1 MQTIQFFLFIVLL
14 CIPHWGY
21 AFCGFYVAKADAS
34 LFNKASQVAYVRHEN
49 RTVISMMNDYQ
60 GEMKDFALVIPVP
73 SVLSEK
79 QIHVGEKAL
88 FDRLDAFTAPRLV
101 EYFDADPCQQVVYEQ
116 MMRQS
121 VMEAGDL
128 ATTARSKSN
137 KSLGVK
143 IEAAYTIG
151 EYNILILSAKQ
162 SDGLETWLT
171 QSGYKLPQGASQA
184 LKPYIALG
192 MKFFVAKVNLSKQS
206 KTGLSYLRPLQ
217 IAFESEKFMLPIRL
231 GTLNAKGKQDIIAY
245 MLTKNGRVETTNY
258 RTTELPTDL
267 DLPIFVKDEFALFYQ
282 DMFATQA
289 KKEKYRTVFTEYFWN
304 MGWCD
309 PCAADPLTPTELRKL
324 GVFWVNAPVSK
335 KLAPRILQRQ
345 PAMGQMINQP
355 VQVMVTRLH
364 LRYDNNTFPEDLFFQ
379 ETKDQN
385 NFQARYVLRHP
396 FKGNPNQCDAAR
408 DYYENVLPLRQDNEA
423 QNLARLT
430 GWDINDIRKK
440 AGYTDMP
447 KPTPW
452 WETLWN

>member
-1 MQTIQFFLFIVLL
+1 
-14 CIPHWGY
+14 
-21 AFCGFYVAKADAS
+21 
-34 LFNKASQVAYVRHEN
+34 
-49 RTVISMMNDYQ
+49 
-60 GEMKDFALVIPVP
+60 
-73 SVLSEK
+73 
-79 QIHVGEKAL
+79 
-88 FDRLDAFTAPRLV
+88 
-101 EYFDADPCQQVVYEQ
+101 
-116 MMRQS
+116 
-121 VMEAGDL
+121 
-128 ATTARSKSN
+128 
-137 KSLGVK
+137 
-143 IEAAYTIG
+143 
-151 EYNILILSAKQ
+151 
-162 SDGLETWLT
+162 
-171 QSGYKLPQGASQA
+171 
-184 LKPYIALG
+184 
-192 MKFFVAKVNLSKQS
+192 
-206 KTGLSYLRPLQ
+206 TGLSYLRPLQ

-430 GWDINDIRKK
+430 GWDINDIRKR

>member
-14 CIPHWGY
+14 GIPHWGY

-101 EYFDADPCQQVVYEQ
+101 EYFDSDPCQQVVYEQ

-143 IEAAYTIG
+143 IEAAYTVG

-206 KTGLSYLRPLQ
+206 K
-217 IAFESEKFMLPIRL
+217 
-231 GTLNAKGKQDIIAY
+231 
-245 MLTKNGRVETTNY
+245 
-258 RTTELPTDL
+258 
-267 DLPIFVKDEFALFYQ
+267 
-282 DMFATQA
+282 
-289 KKEKYRTVFTEYFWN
+289 
-304 MGWCD
+304 
-309 PCAADPLTPTELRKL
+309 
-324 GVFWVNAPVSK
+324 
-335 KLAPRILQRQ
+335 
-345 PAMGQMINQP
+345 
-355 VQVMVTRLH
+355 
-364 LRYDNNTFPEDLFFQ
+364 
-379 ETKDQN
+379 
-385 NFQARYVLRHP
+385 
-396 FKGNPNQCDAAR
+396 
-408 DYYENVLPLRQDNEA
+408 
-423 QNLARLT
+423 
-430 GWDINDIRKK
+430 
-440 AGYTDMP
+440 
-447 KPTPW
+447 
-452 WETLWN
+452 